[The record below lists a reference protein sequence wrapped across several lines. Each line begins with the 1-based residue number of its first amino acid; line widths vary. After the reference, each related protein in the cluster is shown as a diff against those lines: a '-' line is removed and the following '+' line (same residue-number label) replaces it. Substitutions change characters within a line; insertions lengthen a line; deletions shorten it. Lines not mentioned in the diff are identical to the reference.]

1 MKNSKIKKEL
11 LNELKTNP
19 IISSACS
26 RVGVPKSTFYR
37 WCKNNDF
44 KQQVDTASAEGRAT
58 WNDVAESQLISAI
71 KQRSMSAI
79 KYWLDHNHEKY
90 SKRMV
95 EISGNL
101 SVKEELTPEQEA
113 LIKKAL
119 ALAGLSDEAY
129 GNK

>member
-1 MKNSKIKKEL
+1 
-11 LNELKTNP
+11 
-19 IISSACS
+19 
-26 RVGVPKSTFYR
+26 
-37 WCKNNDF
+37 
-44 KQQVDTASAEGRAT
+44 
-58 WNDVAESQLISAI
+58 
-71 KQRSMSAI
+71 MSAI

-119 ALAGLSDEAY
+119 ALAGLNDEAY
-129 GNK
+129 ENK

>member
-1 MKNSKIKKEL
+1 MKNSNQRKQL
-11 LNELKTNP
+11 LEELKTNP
-19 IISSACS
+19 IVSSACS
-26 RVGVPKSTFYR
+26 RVGVPKSNFYR
-37 WCKNNDF
+37 WCKDKDF
-44 KQQVDTASAEGRAT
+44 KKQVDEATAEGRTT

-71 KQRSMSAI
+71 KQRNLSAI

-95 EISGNL
+95 EISGSL

-119 ALAGLSDEAY
+119 ALAGLNDEVY
-129 GNK
+129 DRK